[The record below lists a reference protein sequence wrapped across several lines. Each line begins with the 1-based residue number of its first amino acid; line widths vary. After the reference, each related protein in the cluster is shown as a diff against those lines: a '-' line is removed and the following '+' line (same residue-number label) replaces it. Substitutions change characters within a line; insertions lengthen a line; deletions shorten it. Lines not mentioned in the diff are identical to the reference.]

1 MKLSNALPKAAILFA
16 AVLFATGAGAET
28 IAVTHGQIVSFGAAG
43 TIKDG
48 TVIIKDGRI
57 AAVGANLAIPA
68 GARVIDAG
76 GHVVTPGLVA
86 SDTNLGAREVSEGEA
101 STNDDAGATDSISAA
116 FDVALGLNPASMVIP
131 VARMGGVTRAV
142 VTPELPGRGDKKG
155 EKLFAGQ
162 AAVIDL
168 SGNANSITRAH
179 VAIAAE
185 LGVGATSHLGG
196 SHASV
201 LQRLEADLDEA
212 ASYAAN
218 KAGYEKGAHRPY
230 HQSKEDLEALQ
241 PVIAG
246 KEPLLLGVH
255 RVADI
260 RRVIA
265 LGQRLKL
272 KLILAGVEEGWMMAS
287 EIAAAGTPVLVDPQ
301 TNLPEQFEE
310 LNSRLENAGLLQ
322 AAGVTVV
329 IVPPHNA
336 DYARQ
341 VRYNAGYAAAHGMSW
356 EAAVAAITRNP
367 AQVFGFAASEGT
379 LEPGAEA
386 DLVVWSGDPLEM
398 LTLPE
403 HVLIKG
409 VEMQLTSRAQ
419 ELARR
424 YATPDSPIPPTYR
437 HN

>member
-1 MKLSNALPKAAILFA
+1 MNFRAPLLGAAALLFGAA
-16 AVLFATGAGAET
+16 AGADS
-28 IAVTHGQIVSFGAAG
+28 IAVTHAQIVSLGAAG
-43 TIKDG
+43 TLKDG
-48 TVIIKDGRI
+48 TIIVKDGRI
-57 AAVGANLAIPA
+57 AAVGSNLAVPA
-68 GARVIDAG
+68 GARIVDAG

-86 SDTNLGAREVSEGEA
+86 SDSNVGAREVAEGEA
-101 STNDDAGATDSISAA
+101 STADDAGATDQLSAA
-116 FDVALGLNPASMVIP
+116 FDVALGINPASMVIP

-155 EKLFAGQ
+155 DKLFAGQ

-168 SGNANSITRAH
+168 SGNANSITKSH
-179 VAIAAE
+179 VALVAE
-185 LGVGATSHLGG
+185 LGVSAANRLGG

-212 ASYAAN
+212 ASYAGN
-218 KAGYEKGAHRPY
+218 KSGYEKGAHRPY

-241 PVIAG
+241 AVIG
-246 KEPLLLGVH
+246 GREPLLVGVH

-287 EIAAAGTPVLVDPQ
+287 EIAAAGYPVLVNPQ
-301 TNLPEQFEE
+301 LNLPEQFEA
-310 LNSRLENAGLLQ
+310 LNSRLENAALLQ
-322 AAGVTVV
+322 AAGVVV
-329 IVPPHNA
+329 AIVPPHSG

-341 VRYNAGYAAAHGMSW
+341 VRYNAGYAVAHGMPW
-356 EAAVAAITRNP
+356 DAAIAAITRNP
-367 AQVFGFAASEGT
+367 AQIFGFAATAGRIEAGCD
-379 LEPGAEA
+379 A

-398 LTLPE
+398 LSLPE

-409 VEMQLTSRAQ
+409 VEAPLTSRAQ

-424 YATPDSPIPPTYR
+424 YAAPDAATPPTYL
-437 HN
+437 HE